1 MREARFAQ
9 NRRQR
14 APGASVRPGPTRPR
28 PLAPTAVHCR
38 VAAGSAGAQALP
50 ELAVTAAAHKS
61 HTPGKGGGP
70 HPGNRVVPCQE
81 IRWSSPQEIRWVRS
95 EEITWSS
102 TEEIGWVRTEEIVHR
117 RHQWAVSAAA
127 DRLNV
132 PEPPDSVH
140 QVTVR
145 LPPWAPSSPPRSMV
159 RRISRLIPEV
169 ARFFRTRR

>member
-14 APGASVRPGPTRPR
+14 APWASVRPGPTRPR
-28 PLAPTAVHCR
+28 PLAPRAVHYR
-38 VAAGSAGAQALP
+38 VAAGSAGAHALP

-102 TEEIGWVRTEEIVHR
+102 TEEIGWVRTEEILHEARGNLRFPAGHR
-117 RHQWAVSAAA
+117 GGGRGIAA
-127 DRLNV
+127 
-132 PEPPDSVH
+132 
-140 QVTVR
+140 
-145 LPPWAPSSPPRSMV
+145 
-159 RRISRLIPEV
+159 RR
-169 ARFFRTRR
+169 AA